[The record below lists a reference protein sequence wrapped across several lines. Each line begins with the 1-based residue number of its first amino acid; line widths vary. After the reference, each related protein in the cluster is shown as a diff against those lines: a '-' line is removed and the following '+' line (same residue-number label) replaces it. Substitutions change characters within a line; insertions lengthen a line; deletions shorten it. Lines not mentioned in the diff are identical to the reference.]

1 MNYKLTVFRAVTL
14 VALVIAFIVNH
25 NYNTE
30 ATNMLFNTF
39 CGMTWGV
46 VIYDILKDMED

>member
-1 MNYKLTVFRAVTL
+1 MNYKLIIFRTVTFI
-14 VALVIAFIVNH
+14 ALVITFILNC

-39 CGMTWGV
+39 SGMTWGI
-46 VIYDILKDMED
+46 VIYDTIKDMED

>member
-1 MNYKLTVFRAVTL
+1 MNYKLTIFRAVTL
-14 VALVIAFIVNH
+14 VALVITFILNC

-30 ATNMLFNTF
+30 TTSMLFNTF

-46 VIYDILKDMED
+46 VIYDIIKDMED

>member
-1 MNYKLTVFRAVTL
+1 MNYKLTIFRTVTL
-14 VALVIAFIVNH
+14 IALVVTFILNC

-30 ATNMLFNTF
+30 ATNVLFNTF

-46 VIYDILKDMED
+46 VIYDTIKDMED